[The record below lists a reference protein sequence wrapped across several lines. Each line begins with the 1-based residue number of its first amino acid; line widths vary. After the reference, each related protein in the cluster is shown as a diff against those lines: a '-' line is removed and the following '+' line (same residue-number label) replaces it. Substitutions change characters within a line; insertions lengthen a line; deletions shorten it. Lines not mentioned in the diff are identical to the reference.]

1 MRGEGNSTRT
11 KQHKG
16 GKEKEMFILKL
27 NMKSQCKL
35 LRIFLHHLPFLNFS
49 FYWIIE
55 GKNLIRI
62 HLNEVY
68 KKY

>member
-35 LRIFLHHLPFLNFS
+35 VRIFLHHLPFLNFS
-49 FYWIIE
+49 F
-55 GKNLIRI
+55 
-62 HLNEVY
+62 
-68 KKY
+68 